1 MAIYTFT
8 NILNK
13 EILLFQV
20 SSENYEEALN
30 QWCTEVIQNSESV
43 KVSESYLLKKVNKV
57 HVNKIM
63 VNTWTFTLQ
72 IKSAD
77 VIVYFTRTDEEEE
90 NQYEI
95 QDAGKFIYDKLPEN
109 VKKRIEF
116 ADVENILEYADHF
129 LSGIHKDTS
138 AFTEDE
144 IISFIVSTAKKEDK
158 TYLSEDIEKVL
169 EVEIEYLKEIGF
181 VDPDMCYF
189 MGLSFDKPSEN

>member
-20 SSENYEEALN
+20 GAENYEDALN
-30 QWCTEVIQNSESV
+30 QWCSAVIENSESV

-57 HVNKIM
+57 NVNKIM
-63 VNTWTFTLQ
+63 VNTWTFTIS
-72 IKSAD
+72 IKSSDA
-77 VIVYFTRTDEEEE
+77 IVYFTRTDAEEE

-95 QDAGKFIYDKLPEN
+95 EDAGKFIYDKLPEN
-109 VKKRIEF
+109 VKNRIEF
-116 ADVENILEYADHF
+116 SDVECILEYADYF
-129 LSGIHKDTS
+129 LAGFQKNTS

-144 IISFIVSTAKKEDK
+144 IVSFIVKTARKEDK
-158 TYLSEDIEKVL
+158 IYLSEDIEKVL

-181 VDPDMCYF
+181 VDPDKCYF
-189 MGLSFDKPSEN
+189 MGMSFDKPSEN